1 MKSIGLVIALLSTAS
16 VCLAGAMV
24 LAHQDSPRW
33 IYFLC
38 AGLFLCL
45 LAMLED
51 RRD

>member
-1 MKSIGLVIALLSTAS
+1 MQKLCVVIAMLSTAS

-24 LAHQDSPRW
+24 LAFRNSPSW
-33 IYFLC
+33 IWFLC
-38 AGLFLCL
+38 AGLLLCF

>member
-1 MKSIGLVIALLSTAS
+1 MQKLCVVIAMLSTAS

-33 IYFLC
+33 VYFLC